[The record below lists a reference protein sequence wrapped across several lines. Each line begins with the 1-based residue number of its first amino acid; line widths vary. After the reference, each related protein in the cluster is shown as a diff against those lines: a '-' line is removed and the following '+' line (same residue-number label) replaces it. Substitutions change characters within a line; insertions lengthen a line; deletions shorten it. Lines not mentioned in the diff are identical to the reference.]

1 MVFNNNYKEALILIA
16 SKSKGG
22 ILSLNAKTRE
32 QLAAKH
38 PKAAPLHADA
48 MRTGEIPT
56 DIDPIFYCALD
67 GELIKKHTLRTTG
80 GAGISQ
86 QEDVLWHKMVT
97 AHKEASAD
105 LTNALARVAR
115 RLSTE
120 YVDPVGVEALL
131 ANRGIAIDKCPGLR
145 PVGVGEIAR
154 RIIGKAVMEITGKRV
169 QQAAGALQLCAGQPV
184 GVEAAI
190 HAMRGFLDED
200 SSEGIL
206 LIDADNAFNRL
217 NRGVALWNIQFI
229 CPEMKHILQ
238 ISIGVFS

>member
-1 MVFNNNYKEALILIA
+1 MRAKIEAPVRECKTIQSQLVKSGRALDDSTLAKRFATMVFNNNYKGALSLIA
-16 SKSKGG
+16 SKSKEG

-67 GELIKKHTLRTTG
+67 GEMIKKHTLRTTG

-86 QEDVLWHKMVT
+86 QEDVLWHKMVA

-120 YVDPVGVEALL
+120 YVDPVVVEALL
-131 ANRGIAIDKCPGLR
+131 ANRGIAIDK
-145 PVGVGEIAR
+145 
-154 RIIGKAVMEITGKRV
+154 
-169 QQAAGALQLCAGQPV
+169 
-184 GVEAAI
+184 
-190 HAMRGFLDED
+190 
-200 SSEGIL
+200 
-206 LIDADNAFNRL
+206 
-217 NRGVALWNIQFI
+217 
-229 CPEMKHILQ
+229 
-238 ISIGVFS
+238 